1 VIPPRESAAFVWRM
15 EEVLDLYEEPYDA
28 KRPVICF
35 DERPCQLLADVRE
48 PLAPRPGG
56 PAGGARLVD
65 HEYRRGGTANV
76 HVAFEP
82 LSGWRRVEVTERRR
96 KREFAEEVRRIA
108 EEDYPQAEKIRLVL
122 DNLSTHTAAAFYEA
136 FEPERARRL
145 AKRVEFVYTP
155 VHGSW
160 LNMAEI
166 EVSALVRQCL
176 GKRRL
181 PDVETLGRE
190 AKAWAAERNLMG
202 ASVDWRLTTDD
213 ARIKLCSLYPATQD

>member
-1 VIPPRESAAFVWRM
+1 M
-15 EEVLDLYEEPYDA
+15 EEVLDLYEEPYEE
-28 KRPVICF
+28 KRPVVCF

-56 PAGGARLVD
+56 PGGGARLVD
-65 HEYRRGGTANV
+65 HEYERGGTANA

-82 LSGWRRVEVTERRR
+82 LTGWRRVEVTEKRR
-96 KREFAEEVRRIA
+96 KREFAEEARRIA

-136 FEPERARRL
+136 FAPEQARRL
-145 AKRVEFVYTP
+145 ARRIEFVYTP

-166 EVSALVRQCL
+166 EISALVRQCL
-176 GKRRL
+176 KRRL
-181 PDVETLGRE
+181 PDEETLRRE
-190 AKAWAAERNLMG
+190 AKAWAAERNRLG
-202 ASVDWRLTTDD
+202 ASVQWRFTTED
-213 ARIKLCSLYPATQD
+213 ARIKLRSLYPSTEE